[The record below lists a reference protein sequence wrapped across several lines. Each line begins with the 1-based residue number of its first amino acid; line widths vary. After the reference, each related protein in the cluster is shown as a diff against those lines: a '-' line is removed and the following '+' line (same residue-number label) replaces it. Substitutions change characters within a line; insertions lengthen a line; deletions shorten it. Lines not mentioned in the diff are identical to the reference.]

1 MLRISILL
9 VTLSGLGSVAFGADV
24 RVAVSSQFDFTLE
37 ELKESFE
44 QAYEHR
50 LVLVPGPSARLYGRI
65 MSGESFD
72 VFLSDD
78 PRRTEALH
86 NSQRFPEASVFPF
99 SRSQLALWS
108 VRNRPVNPSV
118 LQNGDFELLSM
129 TDPKLSPF
137 GQAAMDTLKAFDAW
151 ESLQDKL
158 VFGENIGQTYHFAI
172 SGDVDM
178 ALIPFSQLIY
188 GRYMQAGNYWLVP
201 DAVYSP
207 IENQGIQLT
216 DNPGVEEFLSF
227 LKTPAARAI
236 IRGNG
241 FASP

>member
-1 MLRISILL
+1 
-9 VTLSGLGSVAFGADV
+9 
-24 RVAVSSQFDFTLE
+24 
-37 ELKESFE
+37 
-44 QAYEHR
+44 
-50 LVLVPGPSARLYGRI
+50 
-65 MSGESFD
+65 
-72 VFLSDD
+72 
-78 PRRTEALH
+78 
-86 NSQRFPEASVFPF
+86 
-99 SRSQLALWS
+99 
-108 VRNRPVNPSV
+108 
-118 LQNGDFELLSM
+118 
-129 TDPKLSPF
+129 
-137 GQAAMDTLKAFDAW
+137 
-151 ESLQDKL
+151 
-158 VFGENIGQTYHFAI
+158 
-172 SGDVDM
+172 M